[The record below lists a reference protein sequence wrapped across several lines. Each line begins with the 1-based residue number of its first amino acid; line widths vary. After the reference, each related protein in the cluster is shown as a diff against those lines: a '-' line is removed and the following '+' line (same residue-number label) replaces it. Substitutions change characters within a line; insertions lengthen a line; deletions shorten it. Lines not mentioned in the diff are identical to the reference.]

1 MCGRTV
7 LDLVVEPPRFP
18 QVGGVC
24 KESGD
29 KTVVHS
35 VYSSPHA
42 LMHDSNVDNQAAPA
56 EWEGNLEDIR
66 TWDTIPLG
74 VNYPSVQGRLKQ
86 NTEFW
91 ESELLACSFVRNI
104 IEVGYRLPLFREPPP
119 VFFKNHASARQE
131 EKFVENALL
140 SLLGQSVLSQPNDS
154 Q

>member
-1 MCGRTV
+1 MEMKQEASCEKLAKKIRKKI
-7 LDLVVEPPRFP
+7 VVH
-18 QVGGVC
+18 
-24 KESGD
+24 SIYI
-29 KTVVHS
+29 VVHS
-35 VYSSPHA
+35 VYSPPHA

-56 EWEGNLEDIR
+56 EGEGNLEDIR

-104 IEVGYRLPLFREPPP
+104 VAVGYRLPLFREPPP
-119 VFFKNHASARQE
+119 IFFKNHASARQE
-131 EKFVENALL
+131 EKTHFM
-140 SLLGQSVLSQPNDS
+140 SLLGQAVLTQPNDS

>member
-1 MCGRTV
+1 M
-7 LDLVVEPPRFP
+7 EPPRFP

-35 VYSSPHA
+35 VYSPPHA

-91 ESELLACSFVRNI
+91 ESELIACSFVRNI
-104 IEVGYRLPLFREPPP
+104 VAVGCRLSALFRKPPP
-119 VFFKNHASARQE
+119 VFFQNQPRPDKKKNLWKVH
-131 EKFVENALL
+131 FMN
-140 SLLGQSVLSQPNDS
+140 LLGQAVLSQSNGS